1 MICFRTAAILQKGNS
16 ECGFRPMTP
25 DGTPIIGA
33 TPYTNLYTNTGHGTL
48 GWTMAC
54 GSASILADVLTHGE
68 SPLSRLGL
76 DLFRY
81 PKAS

>member
-1 MICFRTAAILQKGNS
+1 
-16 ECGFRPMTP
+16 
-25 DGTPIIGA
+25 
-33 TPYTNLYTNTGHGTL
+33 
-48 GWTMAC
+48 
-54 GSASILADVLTHGE
+54 ASILADVLTHGE